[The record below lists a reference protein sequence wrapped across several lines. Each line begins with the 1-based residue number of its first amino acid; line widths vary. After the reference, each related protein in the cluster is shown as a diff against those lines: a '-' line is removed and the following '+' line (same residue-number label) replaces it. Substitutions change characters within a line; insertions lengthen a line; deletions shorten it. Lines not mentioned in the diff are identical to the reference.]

1 MCRVSQS
8 FYTFNTALLSCS
20 YLVHSIL
27 AVILISGV
35 LVLEINSQ
43 HNPQEI
49 LLSIIPLIVS
59 IFVLILGTCC
69 FSSTNKCLQILFF
82 IFTTSILLCE
92 IAIGFLLY
100 TNHLDHRV
108 IVDKLVRRVVSEK
121 YVLGAEGESVPV
133 VRLWDNIQQG
143 LKCCGADGPLDWI
156 ENGNTFEE
164 SQVKEIGVIA
174 GFTYQKKVFL
184 VSQSC
189 CSDTTTICDTKILD
203 NTTSN
208 MVYHE
213 GCSDKITKLL
223 QDNYLF
229 GLIFISGFLL
239 LQILIFMTSFSRA
252 CFKHEKVTKL

>member
-1 MCRVSQS
+1 MGIVRRQEARVMCRVSQS

-92 IAIGFLLY
+92 IATGFLLY
-100 TNHLDHRV
+100 TN
-108 IVDKLVRRVVSEK
+108 
-121 YVLGAEGESVPV
+121 
-133 VRLWDNIQQG
+133 
-143 LKCCGADGPLDWI
+143 LKCCGADGPLDWM

-174 GFTYQKKVFL
+174 GFTNQKKVFL

-229 GLIFISGFLL
+229 GFIFISGFLL

-252 CFKHEKVTKL
+252 CFKQEKVTKL